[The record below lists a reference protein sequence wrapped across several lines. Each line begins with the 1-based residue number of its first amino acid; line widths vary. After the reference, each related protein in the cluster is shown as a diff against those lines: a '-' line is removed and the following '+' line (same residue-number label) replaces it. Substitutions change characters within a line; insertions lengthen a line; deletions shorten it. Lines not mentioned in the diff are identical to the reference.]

1 MSNTVTFKAQ
11 IRKGVIVPF
20 PGVAGRVAVELSR
33 FPQDAA
39 LDVTVSLPGKK
50 RSLKQNARHWSLIV
64 PAFEALGYEKF
75 SEWAELNGMTPKE
88 SAHNVIKQMFLDPLR
103 FDLPDGRFVEVW
115 PSSAKLTT
123 AQFAQMDERAERYL
137 NNLDPPVFLP
147 AKEDQ

>member
-1 MSNTVTFKAQ
+1 MNDVKFKAQ
-11 IRKGVIVPF
+11 IRRGVIVPF

-50 RSLKQNARHWSLIV
+50 RSLKQNSRHWDLIV
-64 PAFEALGYEKF
+64 PAFEALGHERF
-75 SEWAELNGMTPKE
+75 AEWAEIHGMTPKD

-103 FDLPDGRFVEVW
+103 IDLPDRFVEVW

-123 AQFAQMDERAERYL
+123 AQFAEMDAKAERYL
-137 NNLDPPVFLP
+137 NNLDPPVYLP
-147 AKEDQ
+147 AEE